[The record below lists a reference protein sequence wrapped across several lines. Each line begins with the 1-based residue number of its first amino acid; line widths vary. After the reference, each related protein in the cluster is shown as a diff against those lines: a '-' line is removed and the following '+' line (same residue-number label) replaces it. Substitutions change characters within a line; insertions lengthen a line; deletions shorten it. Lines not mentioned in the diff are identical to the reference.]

1 MSGNEPA
8 SRPWRREPFVWMVIA
23 FPAAA
28 VLAGIVTIYLAVVSD
43 DGLVVD
49 DYYKHGLEINRLL
62 DREREAVHAGLAMD
76 VVLAADTGA
85 MLITLA
91 AKPGFVYP
99 PEIHGLLAHAT
110 RAGLDQ
116 TLRLLRVGDTMY
128 RATDIVLPPGQ
139 WYVDIGT
146 RDWRLTQRIS
156 SP

>member
-1 MSGNEPA
+1 MTEHDPA
-8 SRPWRREPFVWMVIA
+8 ARPWRREPFVWMVIA

-62 DREREAVHAGLAMD
+62 NREQHAVDAGLAMEVD
-76 VVLAADTGA
+76 FSADSGA
-85 MLITLA
+85 MLITLSA
-91 AKPGFVYP
+91 NPEFVYP
-99 PEIHGLLAHAT
+99 SKIDGLLAHAT

-116 TLRLLRVGDTMY
+116 ALRLVRVGDTMY
-128 RATDIVLPPGQ
+128 RAADIALPAGQ

-146 RDWRLTQRIS
+146 KDWRLTKRIS

>member
-1 MSGNEPA
+1 MNELDPA
-8 SRPWRREPFVWMVIA
+8 ARPWQREPFVWMVIA

-62 DREREAVHAGLAMD
+62 NREQNSVDAGLAME
-76 VVLAADTGA
+76 VNLAVDSGT
-85 MLITLA
+85 MLLTLSA
-91 AKPGFVYP
+91 NPEFVYP
-99 PEIHGLLAHAT
+99 SEIDGLLAHAT

-116 TLRLLRVGDTMY
+116 TLRFVRVGDTMY
-128 RATDIVLPPGQ
+128 RATNIVLPAGQ

-146 RDWRLTQRIS
+146 KDWRLTKRIT

>member
-1 MSGNEPA
+1 MTSPDPA
-8 SRPWRREPFVWMVIA
+8 ARPWQREPFVWMVIA

-62 DREREAVHAGLAMD
+62 GREQNAVDAGLAMEVD
-76 VVLAADTGA
+76 LVADARVLLVTLTAD
-85 MLITLA
+85 
-91 AKPGFVYP
+91 PEFVYP
-99 PEIHGLLAHAT
+99 SEIDGVLAHAT
-110 RAGLDQ
+110 REGLDQ
-116 TLRLLRVGDTMY
+116 PLHLVRVGDTMY
-128 RATDIVLPPGQ
+128 RAANVALPAGQ

-146 RDWRLTQRIS
+146 RDWRLTKRIV